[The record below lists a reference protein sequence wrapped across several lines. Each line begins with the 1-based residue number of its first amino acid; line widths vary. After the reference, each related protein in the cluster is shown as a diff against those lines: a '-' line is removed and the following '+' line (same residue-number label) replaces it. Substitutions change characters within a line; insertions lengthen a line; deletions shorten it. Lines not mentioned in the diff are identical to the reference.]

1 MNIVEATVSFFTRWN
16 DFQGRSTRSEFWWPV
31 LSIGIPLR
39 LLEYFMNFALQ
50 NELGTLIL
58 LPLSLFYAIANLS
71 LSIRRLHDLGA
82 TGWWVLLPFT
92 IIGIF
97 IILIWFCNRGTVGEN
112 RFGSDPLQQE
122 DATKKTFR
130 IID

>member
-1 MNIVEATVSFFTRWN
+1 MNIVDATVSFFQRWN
-16 DFQGRSTRSEFWWPV
+16 DFRSRSSRSEYWWPL

-39 LLEYFMNFALQ
+39 LLEYFMSVYVP

-58 LPLSLFYAIANLS
+58 LPFSLFYAIASIS
-71 LSIRRLHDLGA
+71 LSIRRLHDMDA

-97 IILIWFCNRGTVGEN
+97 ILFVWFCFRGTVGDN
-112 RFGSDPLQQE
+112 RFGGDPLQPE
-122 DATKKTFR
+122 NDLGKTSR